1 MRMDFLYSRHL
12 KAIIFKTKLYIKTS
26 EMHKMNYVYI
36 FSFLSFIII
45 YVVRE
50 LIVSIRNVIYVY

>member
-1 MRMDFLYSRHL
+1 
-12 KAIIFKTKLYIKTS
+12 
-26 EMHKMNYVYI
+26 MHKMNYVYI

-45 YVVRE
+45 YVARE